1 MICPECGSEYR
12 EGFTRCSDCD
22 VDLVEPQVEPVDP
35 DVELV
40 SVYQSGNPALLP
52 IVESLLRDAQIEF
65 MTTGRSVQALQGAVG
80 SSFVVPVEFWVRSE
94 YADQALELL
103 AEVDESYAVEDEVEA
118 ADDSE
123 DAD

>member
-12 EGFTRCSDCD
+12 EGFTHCSDCD
-22 VDLVEPQVEPVDP
+22 VDLVEPPEEEP

-94 YADQALELL
+94 YAEQALELL
-103 AEVDESYAVEDEVEA
+103 AAVDESYAVDDDLPDEDG
-118 ADDSE
+118 
-123 DAD
+123 DADAP

>member
-22 VDLVEPQVEPVDP
+22 VDLVEPLEEEP

-40 SVYQSGNPALLP
+40 SVYQSGNPALIP

-65 MTTGRSVQALQGAVG
+65 MTTGMSVQALQGAVG

-94 YADQALELL
+94 FADQALELL
-103 AEVDESYAVEDEVEA
+103 ADVDESYAVDEEQERPEEG
-118 ADDSE
+118 DKPQGS
-123 DAD
+123 

>member
-12 EGFTRCSDCD
+12 EGFTHCSDCD
-22 VDLVEPQVEPVDP
+22 VDLVEPPEEEPE
-35 DVELV
+35 VELV

-94 YADQALELL
+94 FAEQALELL
-103 AEVDESYAVEDEVEA
+103 AAVDESYAVDEDAQV
-118 ADDSE
+118 DDESE
-123 DAD
+123 DVET

>member
-12 EGFTRCSDCD
+12 EGFTHCNDCD
-22 VDLVEPQVEPVDP
+22 VDLVEPIDEGEP

-94 YADQALELL
+94 FAEQALELL
-103 AEVDESYAVEDEVEA
+103 ADVDESYAVEDEVEV
-118 ADDSE
+118 ADESE

>member
-12 EGFTRCSDCD
+12 EGFTHCNDCD
-22 VDLVEPQVEPVDP
+22 VDLVEPLEEEP

-94 YADQALELL
+94 YAEQALELL
-103 AEVDESYAVEDEVEA
+103 ADVDESYAV
-118 ADDSE
+118 DDDLPKDDDPHVS
-123 DAD
+123 